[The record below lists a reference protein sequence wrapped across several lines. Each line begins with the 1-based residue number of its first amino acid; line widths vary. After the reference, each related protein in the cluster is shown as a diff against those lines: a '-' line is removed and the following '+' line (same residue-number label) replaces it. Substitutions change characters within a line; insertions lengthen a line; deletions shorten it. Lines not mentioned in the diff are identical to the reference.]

1 MCPAPT
7 EIIARCLVTRKIFQ
21 TVAILFLSAAGLM
34 AASAQ
39 RWIHVRVETAG
50 GVGANV
56 SFNVPIEMAEA
67 VLPSIPT
74 DEPHH
79 GKFSL
84 QASVNGMD
92 LRAMLDAIS
101 KAPDNVFVTYE
112 RDGKQVSVAE
122 SHADLLVKIVEK
134 PTAEDHLGKTITVR
148 VPIPVVRA
156 MLVKNSNLVDIGSGI
171 RALVREGDLDVTV
184 DSPKEK
190 VRVWTDTTTTPE

>member
-1 MCPAPT
+1 MF
-7 EIIARCLVTRKIFQ
+7 ARCLVTRKIFQ
-21 TVAILFLSAAGLM
+21 AVAILFLSAAALM

-39 RWIHVRVETAG
+39 RWIHVRVETPKG
-50 GVGANV
+50 MSGNV
-56 SFNVPIEMAEA
+56 SFNVPIEMAAA
-67 VLPSIPT
+67 VVPMIPS
-74 DEPHH
+74 DQPHH

-92 LRAMLDAIS
+92 LRAMLDAIG

-112 RDGKQVSVAE
+112 RDGKQVSVAK
-122 SHADLLVKIVEK
+122 SRGDLLVKIVEK
-134 PTAEDHLGKTITVR
+134 PGPESDMGKTIAVR

-156 MLVKNSNLVDIGSGI
+156 MLVKNSDQVDIGSGI
-171 RALVREGDLDVTV
+171 RALVREGDVDVTV

>member
-1 MCPAPT
+1 M
-7 EIIARCLVTRKIFQ
+7 TRKILQ
-21 TVAILFLSAAGLM
+21 IVALLFLSAAALM
-34 AASAQ
+34 GASAQ
-39 RWIHVRVETAG
+39 RWIHVRVQTAK
-50 GVGANV
+50 GVSGNV
-56 SFNVPIEMAEA
+56 SFNVPIQMAEA
-67 VLPSIPT
+67 VLPAIPT

-92 LRAMLDAIS
+92 LRAMLDAIG

-112 RDGKQVSVAE
+112 RNGKQVSVAK
-122 SHADLLVKIVEK
+122 SRGDLLVKIVEK
-134 PTAEDHLGKTITVR
+134 PGAEDDVGKTIAVR

-156 MLVKNSNLVDIGSGI
+156 MLVKNSDQVDIGSGI
-171 RALVREGDLDVTV
+171 RALAREGDVDVTV